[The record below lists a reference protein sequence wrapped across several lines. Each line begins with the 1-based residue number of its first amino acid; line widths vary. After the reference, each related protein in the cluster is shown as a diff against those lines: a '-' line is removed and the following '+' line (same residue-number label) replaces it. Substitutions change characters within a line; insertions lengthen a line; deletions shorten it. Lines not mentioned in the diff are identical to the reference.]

1 MSSLLPAGTNG
12 AYEGNRAAPWFLT
25 LLSVGT
31 IVPGLIHAFLPDGGA
46 GVIAGLDLTQ
56 NGRLIIGVFAWAG
69 ATQIV
74 WGLALLAVSLRYRSL
89 VPAMFAL
96 LLLERS
102 IIALNTWVLKPG
114 EGTHHPPE
122 AFATLVVLPVL
133 AVLLALSL
141 RRRG

>member
-1 MSSLLPAGTNG
+1 
-12 AYEGNRAAPWFLT
+12 
-25 LLSVGT
+25 
-31 IVPGLIHAFLPDGGA
+31 
-46 GVIAGLDLTQ
+46 
-56 NGRLIIGVFAWAG
+56 
-69 ATQIV
+69 
-74 WGLALLAVSLRYRSL
+74 
-89 VPAMFAL
+89 MFVL

-122 AFATLVVLPVL
+122 AYATLAAQPVL